1 MTTTP
6 QPDRPHYSTGA
17 PVPDHI
23 DSSTRQASRGVNP
36 STGVKG
42 AEPAEPVPTI
52 TGRSPSTNL
61 AIAGGTVVTLTGDNM
76 GGSTGVTV
84 GGAAGTSFS
93 VLSETQ
99 CRFTTPARAAGA
111 HNIVVLNPAGNS
123 APLAA
128 TFA

>member
-1 MTTTP
+1 MSIP
-6 QPDRPHYSTGA
+6 ADRPHYSDGTAVPETIDSTTRQYSRGQNPRTGA
-17 PVPDHI
+17 
-23 DSSTRQASRGVNP
+23 
-36 STGVKG
+36 KG

-52 TGRSPSTNL
+52 TSRSPSGNL
-61 AIAGGTVVTLTGDNM
+61 AVAGGTVVTLTGDNM

-84 GGAAGTSFS
+84 GGAAGTAFS

-99 CRFTTPARAAGA
+99 CRFTTPARTAGS
-111 HNIVVLNPAGNS
+111 HNIVVTNPAGNS

>member
-1 MTTTP
+1 MSTP
-6 QPDRPHYSTGA
+6 AADRPHYSTGT
-17 PVPDHI
+17 PVPDTI
-23 DSSTRQASRGVNP
+23 DSTTAAYSRGTDPV
-36 STGVKG
+36 SGVKG
-42 AEPAEPVPTI
+42 TEPAEPVPTI
-52 TGRSPSTNL
+52 TSRSPSGNL

-84 GGAAGTSFS
+84 GGAAGTVFS

-99 CRFTTPARAAGA
+99 VRFTTPARSAGA
-111 HNIVVLNPAGNS
+111 HNIVVQNPAGNS